1 MQPNQDIVEPEH
13 STEDKSE
20 SRSMPAGTIL
30 SVRDLVTEFMTEDG
44 IARAVDGVSY
54 DLQAGETL
62 AIVGESGSGKSVTS
76 LSILQL
82 ISDPPGRIMGGQVL
96 FEGRD
101 LLSLSQR
108 EIQRVRGKDI
118 AMIFQEP
125 MTSLNPVLTIGRQMT
140 EGLIEHLKMKKEDAW
155 RKAIEALDL
164 VRLPESAKRMRQY
177 PHQLSGGMRQRVMI
191 AMAMACDPKVLI
203 CDEPTT
209 ALDVTIQAQI
219 LHLMA
224 DLQKRKGTSIVLI
237 THDMGVVAEVADR
250 VIVMYAGR
258 KVEEGPVNEIFARP
272 RHPYTAGLLGAL
284 PRLDALRGGQKR
296 ERLTEI
302 PGVVPALT
310 NLPSGCRFHDRCGYA
325 QPHCGEQYPDLR
337 ERAPGHWTACW
348 EADRLEEEHD
358 G

>member
-1 MQPNQDIVEPEH
+1 MQPNHDIAEPDDPAVSEH
-13 STEDKSE
+13 GTV
-20 SRSMPAGTIL
+20 SMPKGTIL
-30 SVRDLVTEFMTEDG
+30 SVRDLITEFRTEDG
-44 IARAVDGVSY
+44 VARAVDGVSY
-54 DLQAGETL
+54 DLRAGETL

-76 LSILQL
+76 LSLLQL
-82 ISDPPGRIMGGQVL
+82 ISDPPGRIVGGSVL

-101 LLSLSQR
+101 LLRLSPRQ
-108 EIQRVRGKDI
+108 IQSVRGKDI
-118 AMIFQEP
+118 GMIFQEP
-125 MTSLNPVLTIGRQMT
+125 MTSLNPVLTIGLQMT
-140 EGLIEHLKMKKEDAW
+140 EGLIEHLKLSKKDAW
-155 RKAIEALDL
+155 KRAIEALDL

-191 AMAMACDPKVLI
+191 AMAMAFDPKILI

-224 DLQKRKGTSIVLI
+224 DLKERKGTSIILI
-237 THDMGVVAEVADR
+237 THDMGVVAEMADR

-284 PRLDALRGGQKR
+284 PKLDALRGGQRR

-310 NLPSGCRFHDRCGYA
+310 NLPPGCRFHDRCSYA
-325 QPHCGEQYPDLR
+325 QPHCAEQYPELR

-348 EADRLEEEHD
+348 EAERLEDEHEC
-358 G
+358 